1 MAQHKTLKL
10 TAFLMAST
18 LSSMS
23 YGAGFAIIE
32 QSVTG
37 LGRAFAGSAAVAE
50 DASTIFFNPAG
61 LTQLQHMEVDMGL
74 HLIAPRSEFNND
86 GSSHPL
92 PAVLG
97 GGDLSGGDGG
107 NAGSL
112 APVPNLYFAMPLSDT
127 VVAGFG
133 VNAPFGLVT
142 EYDDDWVG
150 RYHAIKSDM
159 LTMNFNPS
167 IAFKATDR
175 LSLGFGINVQYI
187 EVELTSAL
195 DLGGAATAA
204 ALQAGGA
211 GAAIPLAGGTQNNDG
226 YAKQKADDWS
236 WGYNLGLTFQATDA
250 TRIGLA
256 YRSKI
261 SHHLTGK
268 AKFRIPNNAVAQNVA
283 TVGNLINGRATADV
297 DLPESA
303 SLAIHH
309 QINDQWAVMADA
321 SWTRWSRFQELAIN
335 FPNGTTVTKP
345 EKWDNS
351 MRYGLGLTYIHNDK
365 WTFRSG
371 VAYDETPISNQY
383 RTARIP
389 GEDRTWL
396 AVGASFNYSENLT
409 IDAGYTHIF
418 LSDPKINE
426 VDHSGYT
433 LSGDYEASVDI
444 LSVQARWMFM

>member
-1 MAQHKTLKL
+1 MAQHKTMKL
-10 TAFLMAST
+10 TAFLVAST

-23 YGAGFAIIE
+23 YASGFAIIE

-61 LTQLQHMEVDMGL
+61 LTQLKHMEVDMGL
-74 HLIAPRSEFNND
+74 HLIAPQSEFNNN

-92 PAVLG
+92 PDTLG
-97 GGDLSGGDGG
+97 GGHLSGGDGG
-107 NAGSL
+107 NAGSV
-112 APVPNLYFAMPLSDT
+112 APVPNFYVALPFNDT

-133 VNAPFGLVT
+133 VSAPFGLVT

-159 LTMNFNPS
+159 LTINFNPS

-175 LSLGFGINVQYI
+175 LSLGFGINLQYI
-187 EVELTSAL
+187 EVELSNAI
-195 DLGGAATAA
+195 DLGGAYTASLLPDVASAA
-204 ALQAGGA
+204 AAAG
-211 GAAIPLAGGTQNNDG
+211 LTQNNDG
-226 YAKQKADDWS
+226 IAKLKADDWS

-268 AKFRIPNNAVAQNVA
+268 AKFGIPNNPVAQGVA
-283 TVGNLINGRATADV
+283 AAGNIINGRNTADV

-321 SWTRWSRFQELAIN
+321 SWTRWDRFQELAISL
-335 FPNGTTVTKP
+335 PNGTTSIKE

-351 MRYGLGLTYIHNDK
+351 MRYGLGLTYAYDEK

-371 VAYDETPISNQY
+371 IAFDETPISDNY

-389 GEDRTWL
+389 GEDRTWV
-396 AVGASFNYSENLT
+396 AVGASYKYSENMT

-426 VDHSGYT
+426 IDDNGYT
-433 LSGDYEASVDI
+433 LSGDYDASVDI
-444 LSVQARWMFM
+444 LSIQARWVFM